1 MPDPRFFTAAG
12 PTPLKDL
19 LLLTGAKLRLQADA
33 VRIIKSVAPLE
44 TAGPDD
50 LSFFD
55 NRRYKD
61 IFITSSAGAC
71 FARPADAE
79 LAPATMAV
87 LVHDNPYHAYAIAAD
102 ALFPKPVIKNRIS
115 ENAFI
120 HDTARIGSGCEIRAG
135 AVIGPQAEIGSR
147 CVIESNAV
155 IDRAVKIGNDC
166 RIGACASISHAL
178 IGNRVCVYPG
188 VRIGQDGFGYA
199 LSPLGHV
206 KVPQLGRVIIED
218 DVEIGANTTID
229 RGSGPDTVIGKGAI
243 IDNLVMIAHNVKV
256 GAGSVLVAQSGIA
269 GSAEL
274 GAGVVMA
281 AQSGVAGH
289 LKIGAGARIGGQAGV
304 MRDIPAAKEY
314 MGSPAM
320 PLRQFFR
327 QVAWL
332 EKMAG
337 TSSEKK
343 EGENDE

>member
-1 MPDPRFFTAAG
+1 MPDPRFFTASG

-19 LLLTGAKLRLQADA
+19 VLLTGAKLRLQADA
-33 VRIIKSVAPLE
+33 VRVIKGVAPLDS
-44 TAGPDD
+44 AGPDD

-61 IFITSSAGAC
+61 VFITSNAGAC
-71 FARPADAE
+71 FSRPADAE

-87 LVHDNPYHAYAIAAD
+87 LIHDNPYHAYAIAAD

-120 HDTARIGSGCEIRAG
+120 HETATIGSGCEIHAG
-135 AVIGPQAEIGSR
+135 VVIGPNAEIGSR
-147 CVIESNAV
+147 CVIEANAV
-155 IDRAVKIGNDC
+155 ISRAVKIGNDC

-178 IGNRVCVYPG
+178 IGNRVCIYPG

-243 IDNLVMIAHNVKV
+243 IDNLVMIAHNVKI
-256 GAGSVLVAQSGIA
+256 GPMSVLVAQSGVA
-269 GSAEL
+269 GSSTL
-274 GAGVVMA
+274 GPGAVLA
-281 AQSGVAGH
+281 AQAGVAGH
-289 LKIGAGARIGGQAGV
+289 LKIGAGARIGGQSGV
-304 MRDIPAAKEY
+304 IRDIPDAKEY
-314 MGSPAM
+314 LGTPAV
-320 PLRQFFR
+320 PVRQFFR
-327 QVAWL
+327 QFALL
-332 EKMAG
+332 EKMATKSG
-337 TSSEKK
+337 NEDAT
-343 EGENDE
+343 